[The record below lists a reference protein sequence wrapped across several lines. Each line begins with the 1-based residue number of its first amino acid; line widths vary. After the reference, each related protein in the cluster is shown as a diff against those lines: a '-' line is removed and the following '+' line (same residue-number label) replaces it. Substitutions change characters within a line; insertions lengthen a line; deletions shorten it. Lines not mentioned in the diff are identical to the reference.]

1 MNQVTV
7 LRRLLRV
14 IGFGVA
20 ALGAAAA
27 ESDGSPTQAFTAVA
41 AAGHWPSFRGPCA
54 CGVAE
59 GQNLPEQWDGAN
71 GVNLRWKR
79 KLPGLAHSSPIV
91 WSNKLFVTTAV
102 SSLPKAAFRPGL
114 YGDGDASPDRSPH
127 RWQMLCLDKRTG
139 EMLWERTAAEGIPK
153 DKRHVKATYANATPA
168 TDGRSVVALFGSEGL
183 FAYDLEGKR
192 LWQKDLGRLDAGAYN
207 APSYEWG
214 TASSPIIHRNLVI
227 VQADIQEGSFIL
239 AADLKT
245 GATVWRTPRQELPS
259 WGTPTVYPGRK
270 RPELIANGS
279 NYIRGYDPDTGQ
291 ELWRLGGSSK
301 ITAPTPVFTDELIV
315 VASGR
320 GPERPIFAIR
330 PGGAGDLTPK
340 DGEASAEFVAWRK
353 VRKGPY
359 MPTPLIYRGILYVL
373 NNNGLFDAYDLAS
386 GEELFGQRIPHRGS
400 GFSASPVAADGRVY
414 LSSEDGDIFVAQAGK
429 EFKLLNTNSMGESLM
444 ATPALSQGALYVRGQ
459 HHLFGIGR

>member
-1 MNQVTV
+1 MRKLGHVV
-7 LRRLLRV
+7 WFALAGL
-14 IGFGVA
+14 GAVA
-20 ALGAAAA
+20 AEPKA
-27 ESDGSPTQAFTAVA
+27 SPTAAFTEVA
-41 AAGHWPSFRGPCA
+41 AAGHWPSFRGPYA

-59 GQNLPEQWDGAN
+59 GQNLPEQWDAAKGLN
-71 GVNLRWKR
+71 VRWLR

-91 WSNKLFVTTAV
+91 WGHRLFVTTAI
-102 SSLPKAAFRPGL
+102 SSLPEATFRPGL

-127 RWQMLCLDKRTG
+127 RWQVLCLDKRTG
-139 EMLWERTAAEGIPK
+139 QILWERTAAEGVPK
-153 DKRHVKATYANATPA
+153 DRRHVKGTYANATPA
-168 TDGRSVVALFGSEGL
+168 TDGRYVVALLGSEGL
-183 FAYDLEGKR
+183 FAYDLEGRR
-192 LWQKDLGRLDAGAYN
+192 LWQKDLGRLNAGAYD

-214 TASSPIIHRNLVI
+214 TASSPIIYRNLVI
-227 VQADIQEGSFIL
+227 VQCDIQEGSFIL

-259 WGTPTVYPGRK
+259 WGTPTIYPGRN
-270 RPELIANGS
+270 RPELITNGA

-301 ITAPTPVFTDELIV
+301 ITAPTPVFADDLII

-320 GPERPIFAIR
+320 APERPIFAIR
-330 PGGAGDLTPK
+330 PGGAGDITPEA
-340 DGEASAEFVAWRK
+340 GEASTKFIAWRK

-359 MPTPLIYRGILYVL
+359 MPTPMIYRGLLYVL

-400 GFSASPVAADGRVY
+400 GFSASPVAADGRIY
-414 LSSEDGDIFVAQAGK
+414 LSSEDGDIFVVQAGR
-429 EFKLLNTNSMGESLM
+429 EFRLLSTTSMGEALM

-459 HHLFGIGR
+459 HHLFAIGK